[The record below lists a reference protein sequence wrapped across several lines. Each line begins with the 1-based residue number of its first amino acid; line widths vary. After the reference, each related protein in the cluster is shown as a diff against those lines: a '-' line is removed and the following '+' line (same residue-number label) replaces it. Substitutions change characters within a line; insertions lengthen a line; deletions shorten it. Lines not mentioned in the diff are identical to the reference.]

1 MLEYVGGGGADLEP
15 NLHFLRECHTRL
27 RPGGTL
33 LLAIENK
40 LGVKYLTGTGEDH
53 SGRIFHSVE
62 DYPRLGPARTF
73 SATALLDL
81 VETSGFS
88 PRLFGVFPDY
98 KHTRVVLDTERLY
111 AAAPDL
117 LENLPSFPSRY
128 AGTKRVQLASE
139 ERVWKEFVRDG
150 LGAHFANSFLIIGS
164 TDQPADLWPDDRLA
178 KYFSINRRREYA
190 ASTTVR
196 LADGEIRLDRV
207 YSPEPGPLI
216 TEGVRSWSY
225 VAGSS
230 FLDVFSAADDTG
242 RRDLLQRWLDL
253 VRAAS
258 TDDTVPLDA
267 LPSNVIITDGGVQ
280 RLIDSEFHDRA
291 PIDRVI
297 QRGLFWLAVNLGRTT
312 TPETWS
318 PARTI
323 GDLCLQIAELAQVTV
338 DAAALDRF
346 LDHEAEF
353 QVAVTTNHVGA
364 NAVRTQPPRSAR
376 LATPSSGTPSWVAA
390 STTSSMRRWRLGMC
404 CGPGW
409 IPRRSRWLTCD
420 GPSTRAR

>member
-1 MLEYVGGGGADLEP
+1 M
-15 NLHFLRECHTRL
+15 
-27 RPGGTL
+27 
-33 LLAIENK
+33 
-40 LGVKYLTGTGEDH
+40 
-53 SGRIFHSVE
+53 
-62 DYPRLGPARTF
+62 
-73 SATALLDL
+73 
-81 VETSGFS
+81 
-88 PRLFGVFPDY
+88 
-98 KHTRVVLDTERLY
+98 
-111 AAAPDL
+111 
-117 LENLPSFPSRY
+117 
-128 AGTKRVQLASE
+128 
-139 ERVWKEFVRDG
+139 
-150 LGAHFANSFLIIGS
+150 
-164 TDQPADLWPDDRLA
+164 A

-196 LADGEIRLDRV
+196 LADGEIRLDRD

-216 TEGVRSWSY
+216 TEGVSSWSY

-242 RRDLLQRWLDL
+242 RRDLLQGWLDL
-253 VRAAS
+253 VRATS

-267 LPSNVIITDGGVQ
+267 LPSNVIITDGGEQ

-297 QRGLFWLAVNLGRTT
+297 ERGLFWLAVNLGRTT

-353 QVAVTTNHVGA
+353 QVAVTTNHVGP
-364 NAVRTQPPRSAR
+364 NAVADAATTLRKTRDTPLWHTQLGRRLHHQFDEAVAARDVLQGRVDSQEKQVADLRRALEKSTVKARRADQALAKLKRSRTYR
-376 LATPSSGTPSWVAA
+376 LADSL
-390 STTSSMRRWRLGMC
+390 RRGVRRVV
-404 CGPGW
+404 
-409 IPRRSRWLTCD
+409 PR
-420 GPSTRAR
+420 P